1 MLLRSRDNSRPH
13 GSDLVPLTAI
23 SNGKSASVYRKF
35 SRVKSAIVPEAIQI
49 ALHQSVEKNA
59 RAFGYEPK
67 ELGLSTSVSQ
77 KTLVFCAIR
86 VGSLVAN
93 SGTRTTFLLRS
104 PKTEKEQPLTH

>member
-1 MLLRSRDNSRPH
+1 MVSTQALGDHCVTHRARI
-13 GSDLVPLTAI
+13 GI
-23 SNGKSASVYRKF
+23 ESASVYRRF
-35 SRVKSAIVPEAIQI
+35 SRVQSAIVPEAIQI